1 MKHLKI
7 LFIAGFMGAVATGCT
22 LTDSAKTAFKP
33 MTNFI
38 RPSAQDEPLE
48 ADVEDE
54 WAFVGEEARGNQP
67 RQRDPDRWWR
77 NLMMSDRALN
87 IERSLGID

>member
-1 MKHLKI
+1 MKQVKI
-7 LFIAGFMGAVATGCT
+7 LFIAGLLASMVTGCAM
-22 LTDSAKTAFKP
+22 TDSAKSAFKP

-38 RPSAQDEPLE
+38 RPSAQDEPLQ

-54 WAFVGEEARGNQP
+54 WAFVGEEARGHLP
-67 RQRDPDRWWR
+67 RERDPDRWWR

-87 IERSLGID
+87 IERSLGIE

>member
-1 MKHLKI
+1 MKHIKI
-7 LFIAGFMGAVATGCT
+7 LLIAGLLGSMATGCT
-22 LTDSAKTAFKP
+22 MTDSAKTAYKP

-38 RPSAQDEPLE
+38 RSTAQDEPLQPNT
-48 ADVEDE
+48 EDE
-54 WAFVGEEARGNQP
+54 WAFVGEEARGNSP
-67 RQRDPDRWWR
+67 RERDPDRWWR